1 MAPTTMNPFEQYHS
15 RYIKLKNDYSLKLA
29 DSNLLEFIEKEP
41 AQLNNLIM
49 AGMGMSTLFIRMGA
63 VIQMSKK
70 LNDGDSSNDVLFLK
84 QVMDNLRETKPSD
97 TNWRELWEASMQ
109 SGSEWEKPC
118 IPPKNA
124 DSLLKRFVTFRNKFV
139 HQSIRLI
146 PENLNELKKGLNTID
161 EMAKL
166 FDLFASSE
174 IVWIDEKYF
183 WKKGISPPLELHP
196 FVQRGEQEGLPYLF
210 QGMYENKLK
219 AKFINTIY
227 GDETKPEI
235 NSFLDDT
242 FHPIKNALRGGAGQ
256 VFDHSERVNY
266 YLECFVGR
274 DREVKSVLD
283 WINSDSKNNIMP
295 IYSQAGMGKGALIA
309 GIIDK
314 LSDPKN
320 PIPVMFHYCGS
331 GMANSLHAVLY
342 HFILLGKKGGSKPKS
357 IDPYIFSTDDEK
369 ILKKLDR
376 LPSRYHDSIKLFQ
389 DLLDNC
395 FNPPKRFKGKP
406 LVIIIDGLDE
416 AAVVN
421 NQLKVSDWF
430 YTYNDKDEVEG
441 NWNSPAYIKWIFT
454 YRSMPK
460 DLKGGFQLEGN
471 FSLEENK
478 LLQPLGGLTEEAV
491 RDALEKF
498 DVSEEFVKTVIKRG
512 AIL

>member
-15 RYIKLKNDYSLKLA
+15 RYIKLKNDYSLKLTE
-29 DSNLLEFIEKEP
+29 SNLLEFIEKEP
-41 AQLNNLIM
+41 SQLNNLIM
-49 AGMGMSTLFIRMGA
+49 AGMGMSTLFLRMGA

-70 LNDGDSSNDVLFLK
+70 LHDGDSSNDALFLK
-84 QVMDNLRETKPSD
+84 QVMDNLRETLPSD
-97 TNWRELWEASMQ
+97 TSWKNLWYASMLAD
-109 SGSEWEKPC
+109 SEWEKA
-118 IPPKNA
+118 IPK
-124 DSLLKRFVTFRNKFV
+124 DSNNNTALDRFVTFRNKYV
-139 HQSIRLI
+139 HQSIRLV
-146 PENLNELKKGLNTID
+146 PEHLNELKKGLNTID